1 MTVRQSIRTIKVN
14 PDALSRAKGVW
25 VWYAG
30 AVTGA
35 NQTASLQIC
44 ASNHITD
51 LHLNFDNTY
60 GQSSKVNYQNF
71 IAAAHAQGLKVHALF
86 GKDTWGTNSGLS
98 ECQAWI
104 TSVISFNS
112 SSASNQQFD
121 TISLDNEPYNLKTPN
136 NFFGNVPSVT
146 ASMMNEW
153 LSVNAQYV
161 SQSHASGMTIG
172 TSMPSWM
179 NTHQQVLNAIA
190 YDPTHLTDF
199 YKQYIDQWDYVA
211 IMDYPLDQS
220 PSSLETTA
228 ISAGLT
234 YPSTRKIYVGIENGY
249 LGVGS
254 ADGTLYGQ
262 FYMQQET
269 VYSSVDTYF
278 KDYPQYL
285 GIMIDKWD
293 DGNGG
298 GVKNMFNG
306 GQTKAPTRFL
316 TPTRVVSI

>member
-1 MTVRQSIRTIKVN
+1 MTIRQSTRVVKIN
-14 PDALSRAKGVW
+14 PDSLSRAKGVW

-30 AVTGA
+30 AVTGT
-35 NQTASLQIC
+35 NQTSALQIC
-44 ASNHITD
+44 SNNHLTD

-71 IAAAHAQGLKVHALF
+71 IDAAHTQGVKVHALF
-86 GKDTWGTNSGLS
+86 GKDTWGSNAGLS
-98 ECQAWI
+98 ECQSWI
-104 TSVISFNS
+104 TSVLNFNS
-112 SSASNQQFD
+112 TSASNQKFD

-153 LSVNAQYV
+153 LNVNTQYV
-161 SQSHASGMTIG
+161 SQAHASGMTIG

-190 YDPTHLTDF
+190 TDPTHLTDF
-199 YKQYIDQWDYVA
+199 YKKYIDQWDYVA

-220 PSSLETTA
+220 PTSLINTA
-228 ISAGLT
+228 ITAGLD
-234 YPSTRKIYVGIENGY
+234 YPTAQKMYIGIENGW
-249 LGVGS
+249 LVKGS

-262 FYMQQET
+262 FYMQQENI
-269 VYSSVDTYF
+269 YSQVDSYF
-278 KDYPQYL
+278 SNHPSYA

-293 DGNGG
+293 DGQGG
-298 GVKNMFNG
+298 GVKNMYNG
-306 GQTKAPTRFL
+306 GQLK
-316 TPTRVVSI
+316 TPTRSASPTRIVSI